1 MEPIRLKIFTLLWV
15 FLPCTVLAQ
24 EVLTGLQFNEAQ
36 KLTASSLDPA
46 LKLKELSG
54 IRLPFFDDFSTS
66 NIIPDQHLWI
76 DRHVFVNKDFPL
88 YPPNIGAATFDV
100 LDETGAVYNHAISVP
115 FIADYLTSK
124 PIRLDSLFSP
134 IARKLRPSDSVY
146 LSFYYQPQ
154 GRGDSPETADSLVL
168 QLGYPTGD
176 TVFSGRIDSVTVL
189 VDDYL
194 TDNDLEFLAIGDTIY
209 APPGCNEDM
218 YLINFQMLSW
228 GDYVT
233 IPCDSV
239 MIPEI
244 AWRPAW
250 ASAGISL
257 TDFVDSTGRYFKQVM
272 IPVVDT
278 IFFTDNFQFRFYNY
292 GSIASQVTP
301 QKRSNVDQWNV
312 DFVYLNYNRNRF
324 DTAYEAITFSGRPP
338 SFLRRYESM
347 PYRQYRSDAFN
358 AITPEFEVLITN
370 MDAIERNTKYRY
382 KVEQVNGSQRNGY
395 DGGSCNLPPF
405 ATFGFQNC
413 ISGCGAAHACPP
425 VVELFSLDFDRDT
438 TSYFITHY
446 VSDSSG
452 SNILVDSMKF
462 RQGFYNYFAYDD
474 GTPEFGYGLEPA
486 RAMLAVQF
494 RLVTMDTLSGVQLYF
509 NRTLKD
515 ANYRF
520 FDIVVWNE
528 NNGKPGEE
536 IYRQRRQRPVWND
549 QLYGFHLYDFDE
561 PLVLNGIFYVGL
573 QQDEGGSMNL
583 GFDAVNNSA
592 EYIFYN
598 VDDEWKSSDF
608 EGSLMIR
615 PVFGDPY
622 LIGVDEKQPGDH
634 PSVKLFP
641 NPVSSKVS
649 IRIESGA
656 LWQADEIFIFDLK
669 GQTVFKTNFRDE
681 LDLSGLPQ
689 GAYLMRIAGKDGLQL
704 YTKFIKSH

>member
-1 MEPIRLKIFTLLWV
+1 
-15 FLPCTVLAQ
+15 
-24 EVLTGLQFNEAQ
+24 
-36 KLTASSLDPA
+36 
-46 LKLKELSG
+46 
-54 IRLPFFDDFSTS
+54 
-66 NIIPDQHLWI
+66 
-76 DRHVFVNKDFPL
+76 
-88 YPPNIGAATFDV
+88 
-100 LDETGAVYNHAISVP
+100 
-115 FIADYLTSK
+115 
-124 PIRLDSLFSP
+124 
-134 IARKLRPSDSVY
+134 
-146 LSFYYQPQ
+146 
-154 GRGDSPETADSLVL
+154 
-168 QLGYPTGD
+168 
-176 TVFSGRIDSVTVL
+176 
-189 VDDYL
+189 
-194 TDNDLEFLAIGDTIY
+194 
-209 APPGCNEDM
+209 
-218 YLINFQMLSW
+218 
-228 GDYVT
+228 
-233 IPCDSV
+233 
-239 MIPEI
+239 
-244 AWRPAW
+244 
-250 ASAGISL
+250 
-257 TDFVDSTGRYFKQVM
+257 M

-278 IFFTDNFQFRFYNY
+278 IFFTNNFQFRFYNY

-312 DFVYLNYNRNRF
+312 DFVYLNYNRSRF

-370 MDAIERNTKYRY
+370 LDAIERNTKYRY
-382 KVEQVNGSQRNGY
+382 KVEQVNGSQRHGY

-405 ATFGFQNC
+405 ASFGFQNC
-413 ISGCGAAHACPP
+413 VSGCGAAHACPP

-438 TSYFITHY
+438 TSYIITHY

-494 RLVTMDTLSGVQLYF
+494 RLVTMDTLSGIQLYF
-509 NRTLKD
+509 NRTLND

-536 IYRQRRQRPVWND
+536 IYRLSRQRPVWND

-615 PVFGDPY
+615 PVFGTPY
-622 LIGVDEKQPGDH
+622 FIGVDERQPSDH

-656 LWQADEIFIFDLK
+656 LWQADEIYIFDLK
-669 GQTVFKTNFRDE
+669 GQAVLKTSFRDE

-689 GAYLMRIAGKDGLQL
+689 GAYLIRIAGKDGLQL
-704 YTKFIKSH
+704 HTKFIKSH

>member
-1 MEPIRLKIFTLLWV
+1 MNPIRLNIIALLMLL
-15 FLPCTVLAQ
+15 LPCSILAQ
-24 EVLTGLQFNEAQ
+24 EVLSGLQFNEAQ
-36 KLTASSLDPA
+36 NRAAKQHKPA
-46 LKLKELSG
+46 VKMMESTG
-54 IRLPFFDDFSTS
+54 IVLPFFDDFSTS
-66 NIIPDQHLWI
+66 PIYPEQNLWN
-76 DRHVFVNKDFPL
+76 DRYVFVNKDFPL

-100 LDETGAVYNHAISVP
+100 IDETGAVYDHAVSVP

-176 TVFSGRIDSVTVL
+176 TVFSGRIDSITVL

-194 TDNDLEFLAIGDTIY
+194 TANDLEFLAIGDTIY
-209 APPGCNEDM
+209 APQGCNQDL
-218 YLINFQMLSW
+218 YLINFQFLTW
-228 GDYVT
+228 GDSVT
-233 IPCDSV
+233 LPCDSV

-257 TDFVDSTGRYFKQVM
+257 ADFVDSTGKYFQQVM

-278 IFFTDNFQFRFYNY
+278 IFFSDNFQFRFYNY
-292 GSIASQVTP
+292 GSIASQLTP

-324 DTAYEAITFSGRPP
+324 DTAYQAITFSGRPP
-338 SFLRRYESM
+338 SFLRRYETM

-382 KVEQVNGSQRNGY
+382 MVQQVNGSQKHGY

-413 ISGCGAAHACPP
+413 VSGCGAAHACPP

-452 SNILVDSMKF
+452 SNILVDSMIY

-486 RAMLAVQF
+486 RALLAVQF

-509 NRTLKD
+509 NRTLNN

-520 FDIVVWNE
+520 FDIVVWKD

-536 IYRQRRQRPVWND
+536 VYRQRQLRPEWND
-549 QLYGFHLYDFDE
+549 QLYGFHQYNFDE
-561 PLVLNGIFYVGL
+561 PLVLNGVFYVGI
-573 QQDEGGSMNL
+573 QQDEGGSMNI
-583 GFDAVNNSA
+583 GYDAVNNSA
-592 EYIFYN
+592 QYIFFN
-598 VDDEWKSSDF
+598 VADEWKSTDF

-615 PVFGDPY
+615 PVMGSPY
-622 LIGVDEKQPGDH
+622 FIGIDEKSPADY

-641 NPVSSKVS
+641 NPVTTKVG
-649 IRIESGA
+649 IRIQYAGI
-656 LWQADEIFIFDLK
+656 WQADEIIIFDLK
-669 GQTVFKTNFRDE
+669 GQSVLRTGFRNE
-681 LDLSGLPQ
+681 LNLSGLPQ
-689 GAYLMRIAGKDGLQL
+689 GAYMMRITGKDGLQL
-704 YTKFIKSH
+704 HTKFIKSY